1 MLTLVCNHV
10 YSADMTPDVFLQH
23 RELERSTLVQVSSHV
38 FRNHLPQTFTMFKK
52 RSYKTLTQASLPRA
66 VATRFGPDDLQRR

>member
-1 MLTLVCNHV
+1 MVDFLEECAKCGMKEGEVMLTLVCNHV
-10 YSADMTPDVFLQH
+10 YSVDMTPDVFLRH

-52 RSYKTLTQASLPRA
+52 DHIKL
-66 VATRFGPDDLQRR
+66 

>member
-10 YSADMTPDVFLQH
+10 YSVDMTPDVFWQH

-38 FRNHLPQTFTMFKK
+38 FRNHLLQTFTMFKK
-52 RSYKTLTQASLPRA
+52 DHIKL
-66 VATRFGPDDLQRR
+66 